1 MSSKQKLSKPQQ
13 SFLANLLAAGAS
25 GVRCP
30 FLGNREAGRVASAWY
45 RTAESLERRGL
56 VRLERSGDSKRA
68 FLTPAGAA
76 ELV

>member
-1 MSSKQKLSKPQQ
+1 MSKKLSKPQMK
-13 SFLANLLAAGAS
+13 FLATLLAVDFAE